1 MEGRLRGS
9 QRCVA
14 EATAVRCIEFERK
27 LLMDEDRVESE
38 SEIAPR
44 KRARRIAYKLNSIG
58 GVISELGAVY
68 RAFTRGEISSQKAQT
83 RKALLSEIRAAVE
96 GVELAKRLDEI
107 EALVKGESSTAPN
120 LRIVK

>member
-1 MEGRLRGS
+1 
-9 QRCVA
+9 
-14 EATAVRCIEFERK
+14 
-27 LLMDEDRVESE
+27 MDEDLTLELT
-38 SEIAPR
+38 PR

-96 GVELAKRLDEI
+96 GVELGKRLDEI
-107 EALVKGESSTAPN
+107 EALVKGGESTAPN

>member
-1 MEGRLRGS
+1 
-9 QRCVA
+9 
-14 EATAVRCIEFERK
+14 
-27 LLMDEDRVESE
+27 MDEDHRDHPELE
-38 SEIAPR
+38 QETAPR

-68 RAFTRGEISSQKAQT
+68 RAFTRGEITAQKAQT

-107 EALVKGESSTAPN
+107 EALVKCESSTAPN
-120 LRIVK
+120 LRLVK

>member
-1 MEGRLRGS
+1 
-9 QRCVA
+9 
-14 EATAVRCIEFERK
+14 
-27 LLMDEDRVESE
+27 MDEDRVESE

-83 RKALLSEIRAAVE
+83 RKALLAEIRSSVE

-107 EALVKGESSTAPN
+107 EALVKGNDPSAPN
-120 LRIVK
+120 LRLVK

>member
-1 MEGRLRGS
+1 
-9 QRCVA
+9 
-14 EATAVRCIEFERK
+14 
-27 LLMDEDRVESE
+27 MDEDLTLELT
-38 SEIAPR
+38 PR

-96 GVELAKRLDEI
+96 GVELGKRLDEI
-107 EALVKGESSTAPN
+107 EALVKGGESTAPN
-120 LRIVK
+120 LRLVK